1 MVVVVRSGRMLI
13 AFVPTGLVLTYV
25 SADQGAGLAFPG
37 CGVVVPGWEGWVGVF
52 VGVVPVCTN
61 MDHVLVFGIVSSG
74 RVSVFASSSWVPP
87 SMGVVSI
94 FASTGCIVTLAGE
107 LTDDEAGLV
116 FSNCI
121 LALTSSG
128 RSFVSIGCA
137 LAFVSPA
144 RSLGLGLCLTGVR
157 FPGMLA

>member
-13 AFVPTGLVLTYV
+13 AFVPYV

-74 RVSVFASSSWVPP
+74 RVSVFASSSWVPL

-121 LALTSSG
+121 LALVSS
-128 RSFVSIGCA
+128 GCA

-144 RSLGLGLCLTGVR
+144 RSLGLGLCITGVR